1 MDTKALRQKILDL
14 AIRGKLV
21 PQDPND
27 EPASV
32 LLGRIRQQKQQMV
45 KEGKLKPKDIKNDS
59 VIFVGED
66 NLHYEK
72 FADGS
77 VKCIED
83 EIPFD
88 LPDGWAWAKI
98 NTIAF
103 VTKLAGFEYTKNIAP
118 GLCEDGIPL
127 FKGKNVQNSTIVYEF
142 ESFIPESVS
151 DELQRSQVTKKCIL
165 TPYVGT
171 IGNIGI
177 HNRPGKYHLGS
188 NVGKIELYN
197 DNVVLLEE
205 YVVAYLQSGFGYQ
218 QLTKHMKATAQ
229 ASISIEAIRDVYLP
243 IPPAN
248 EQLRMWSAL
257 SNALAMIERIENTEL
272 DITNLIKS
280 TKSKVLDLAIRGKLV
295 PQDPN
300 DEPASV
306 LLERIRAEKEELI
319 KQGKIKRDKKESVI
333 FRGEDNSYYEKI
345 GDDVRCIDEEIP
357 FDIPD
362 TWEWVRLENCCS
374 KEIRRGKSPKY
385 TERSGTLVF
394 AQKCNTKYN
403 GIDVGLALYLDED
416 TLSRYPAD
424 EYMQDGDV
432 VVNSTG
438 MGTLGRVGIYCAT
451 DNHLGLPIVPDS
463 HVTVIRVAHNI
474 QAFYMYAFIKADQRE
489 IEKKGEGSTNQKEL
503 KPLTLKEM
511 LIPIPPY
518 SEQERIAAAITAAFS
533 TISALEKSLN

>member
-1 MDTKALRQKILDL
+1 MDTKVLRQKVLDL

-32 LLGRIRQQKQQMV
+32 LLERIRQQKQQMV
-45 KEGKLKPKDIKNDS
+45 KDGKLKAKDIKNDTI
-59 VIFVGED
+59 IFVSED

-197 DNVVLLEE
+197 DNAVLLEE
-205 YVVAYLQSGFGYQ
+205 YVVAYLQSGFGYE
-218 QLTKHMKATAQ
+218 KMA
-229 ASISIEAIRDVYLP
+229 D
-243 IPPAN
+243 
-248 EQLRMWSAL
+248 
-257 SNALAMIERIENTEL
+257 
-272 DITNLIKS
+272 
-280 TKSKVLDLAIRGKLV
+280 GKLHCLDNQLPFELPDGWEWCNLSMIGTTNIGLTYRPTDIEPGGIMV
-295 PQDPN
+295 LRSCNIVN
-300 DEPASV
+300 DQVDLSGLVRVKTTVRENQFAQKNDILICARNGSRSLVGKCALIPDLREPASFGAFMAIYRTEYFEFKGMASHAPPQPS
-306 LLERIRAEKEELI
+306 LLPAVRAVS
-319 KQGKIKRDKKESVI
+319 D
-333 FRGEDNSYYEKI
+333 
-345 GDDVRCIDEEIP
+345 
-357 FDIPD
+357 
-362 TWEWVRLENCCS
+362 
-374 KEIRRGKSPKY
+374 
-385 TERSGTLVF
+385 
-394 AQKCNTKYN
+394 A
-403 GIDVGLALYLDED
+403 
-416 TLSRYPAD
+416 
-424 EYMQDGDV
+424 
-432 VVNSTG
+432 
-438 MGTLGRVGIYCAT
+438 
-451 DNHLGLPIVPDS
+451 
-463 HVTVIRVAHNI
+463 
-474 QAFYMYAFIKADQRE
+474 
-489 IEKKGEGSTNQKEL
+489 
-503 KPLTLKEM
+503 
-511 LIPIPPY
+511 
-518 SEQERIAAAITAAFS
+518 
-533 TISALEKSLN
+533 

>member
-32 LLGRIRQQKQQMV
+32 LLERIRQQKQQMV
-45 KEGKLKPKDIKNDS
+45 KEGKLKAKDIKNDS

-88 LPDGWAWAKI
+88 LPEGWAWAKI

-118 GLCEDGIPL
+118 SLCEDGIPL

-243 IPPAN
+243 VPPAN
-248 EQLRMWSAL
+248 EQLRMWSSL

-280 TKSKVLDLAIRGKLV
+280 TKSKILDLAIRGKLV

-306 LLERIRAEKEELI
+306 LLERIRAEKEGLI

-333 FRGEDNSYYEKI
+333 FRGEDNSYYLRTGELVESLADWDFEELPDGWSVCCLGELCDYGNCTNIDTADIADSAWILDLEDIEKDSGI
-345 GDDVRCIDEEIP
+345 VLQKVRQGERNAESTKHR
-357 FDIPD
+357 FHKGQ
-362 TWEWVRLENCCS
+362 VLYS
-374 KEIRRGKSPKY
+374 KLRPYLNK
-385 TERSGTLVF
+385 V
-394 AQKCNTKYN
+394 
-403 GIDVGLALYLDED
+403 VLADED
-416 TLSRYPAD
+416 GYCTSEILPLEFDWNILPQYARYFLMSPAFLR
-424 EYMQDGDV
+424 YANKCSYGVKMPRLGTTDGKKAIISV
-432 VVNSTG
+432 PPVKEQK
-438 MGTLGRVGIYCAT
+438 R
-451 DNHLGLPIVPDS
+451 IVMA
-463 HVTVIRVAHNI
+463 IEL
-474 QAFYMYAFIKADQRE
+474 AFAKLA
-489 IEKKGEGSTNQKEL
+489 S
-503 KPLTLKEM
+503 
-511 LIPIPPY
+511 
-518 SEQERIAAAITAAFS
+518 ITENLA
-533 TISALEKSLN
+533 

>member
-1 MDTKALRQKILDL
+1 MDTKVLRQKVLDL

-32 LLGRIRQQKQQMV
+32 LLERIRQQKQQMV
-45 KEGKLKPKDIKNDS
+45 KDGKLKAKDIKNDTI
-59 VIFVGED
+59 IFVSED

-197 DNVVLLEE
+197 DNAVLLEE

-280 TKSKVLDLAIRGKLV
+280 TKSKILDLAIRGKLV

-333 FRGEDNSYYEKI
+333 FRGEDNSYYEK
-345 GDDVRCIDEEIP
+345 GGSDVICIDAEIP
-357 FDIPD
+357 FEIPD
-362 TWEWVRLENCCS
+362 TWKWMRLESCCI

-385 TERSGTLVF
+385 IDESGTLVF
-394 AQKCNTKYN
+394 AQKCNTKYS
-403 GIDVGLALYLDED
+403 GIDVGLALFLDESI
-416 TLSRYPAD
+416 LGRYPDD

-432 VVNSTG
+432 VINSTG
-438 MGTLGRVGIYCAT
+438 TGTLGRVGIYHTA
-451 DNHLGLPIVPDS
+451 DNHRGLPIVPDS
-463 HVTVIRVAHNI
+463 HVTVVRAAHGI
-474 QAFYMYAFIKADQRE
+474 QSIYVYAFMKANQSE
-489 IEKKGEGSTNQKEL
+489 LEKEGEGSTNQKEL

-518 SEQERIAAAITAAFS
+518 SEQERIVATITTAFS
-533 TISALEKSLN
+533 IISAVEKSLS

>member
-1 MDTKALRQKILDL
+1 M
-14 AIRGKLV
+14 
-21 PQDPND
+21 
-27 EPASV
+27 
-32 LLGRIRQQKQQMV
+32 
-45 KEGKLKPKDIKNDS
+45 
-59 VIFVGED
+59 
-66 NLHYEK
+66 HYEK

-83 EIPFD
+83 EIPFE
-88 LPDGWAWAKI
+88 LPEGWAWAKI

-118 GLCEDGIPL
+118 SLCEDGIPL

-280 TKSKVLDLAIRGKLV
+280 TKSKILDLAIRGQLV
-295 PQDPN
+295 PQDPT
-300 DEPASV
+300 DEPAAV

-319 KQGKIKRDKKESVI
+319 KQGKINRDKKESVI
-333 FRGEDNSYYEKI
+333 FRGEDNSYYVRQGTHTESIDDQFIFDLPDNWKWCSLLNVAKI
-345 GDDVRCIDEEIP
+345 ELGKTLDSVKNTGTNHPYLRSVNVRWNEVD
-357 FDIPD
+357 
-362 TWEWVRLENCCS
+362 
-374 KEIRRGKSPKY
+374 
-385 TERSGTLVF
+385 
-394 AQKCNTKYN
+394 
-403 GIDVGLALYLDED
+403 LAD
-416 TLSRYPAD
+416 
-424 EYMQDGDV
+424 
-432 VVNSTG
+432 
-438 MGTLGRVGIYCAT
+438 
-451 DNHLGLPIVPDS
+451 
-463 HVTVIRVAHNI
+463 
-474 QAFYMYAFIKADQRE
+474 
-489 IEKKGEGSTNQKEL
+489 
-503 KPLTLKEM
+503 LKEM
-511 LIPIPPY
+511 RFEPEEVDRYTVRRNDLLICEGGDVGRSCVWTDEKEILYQNALHRVRFYGECNPFYFMYYMMYYESRGIIKALCKGVTIKHLTGNVLSLIPFALPPLE
-518 SEQERIAAAITAAFS
+518 EQGRIVERLNQMFALLD
-533 TISALEKSLN
+533 TILCD